1 MTQAPIAHEPPPG
14 VVLSDLLTI
23 KGRVG
28 AHRWLS
34 EVLGMPIR
42 LNYVRAAV
50 AKGSMPSVKK
60 GEVHYFSTRALFE
73 WALMFSEV
81 TPGEEPRWF
90 EQQQ

>member
-1 MTQAPIAHEPPPG
+1 MTSTPTAHEPPQG

-50 AKGSMPSVKK
+50 ANGNMPSVKK
-60 GEVHYFSTRALFE
+60 GEVHYFSTRGLFE
-73 WALMFSEV
+73 WALKFSEV
-81 TPGEEPRWF
+81 TPSEQPRWY
-90 EQQQ
+90 EQQ

>member
-50 AKGSMPSVKK
+50 ATGAMASVKK
-60 GEVHYFSTRALFE
+60 VGVHYFSTRGLFE
-73 WALMFSEV
+73 WALRFSEV
-81 TPGEEPRWF
+81 TPSEKPRWY
-90 EQQQ
+90 EQQ